1 MATGSN
7 TISDRART
15 RALAQI
21 QKDDEVARVEAA
33 KMLSSDPASFVPLRK
48 LLKVT
53 TQWER
58 RLSIV
63 FALSWQRDMR
73 SWAIFTKIL
82 GDENESP
89 AVRAQAA
96 EGLAYYFYR
105 KRRGTSSFQSAI
117 ELLEAALA
125 DTSPDVRYYAA
136 FALGAAGERGSV
148 LALRR
153 AAKDRSTSKNFVG
166 TVGDEAMDA
175 ITQIKSRNPRKA
187 LGVKSRLAPPAAR
200 RPHERALGGTKS

>member
-1 MATGSN
+1 LATGSN

-53 TQWER
+53 TQWEM

-73 SWAIFTKIL
+73 SWAIFIKIL

-96 EGLAYYFYR
+96 EGLAYCFYR

-125 DTSPDVRYYAA
+125 DPSPDVRYYAA
-136 FALGAAGERGSV
+136 FALGAAGEQGAV

-153 AAKDRSTSKNFVG
+153 TAKDRSTSKNFVG
-166 TVGDEAMDA
+166 TVGDEARDA
-175 ITQIKSRNPRKA
+175 ITQIMSRN
-187 LGVKSRLAPPAAR
+187 
-200 RPHERALGGTKS
+200 

>member
-1 MATGSN
+1 VHRLRNEIFVFWSVLVATGFS
-7 TISDRART
+7 TISGRART

-33 KMLSSDPASFVPLRK
+33 KILSSDPASFVPLRK
-48 LLKVT
+48 LLKIA
-53 TQWER
+53 TQPEL

-73 SWAIFTKIL
+73 SWTIFIKIF

-105 KRRGTSSFQSAI
+105 KRRGTPSFHSAI
-117 ELLEAALA
+117 ELLEEALA
-125 DTSPDVRYYAA
+125 DPSPDVRYYAA

-148 LALRR
+148 PALRR
-153 AAKDRSTSKNFVG
+153 IAKDKSTSENFVG

-175 ITQIKSRNPRKA
+175 ITQIKGN
-187 LGVKSRLAPPAAR
+187 VKWGS
-200 RPHERALGGTKS
+200 